1 MEKATE
7 PAVRRCYYSRWSG
20 AKESYTRQLQPYIL
34 ASSGGSGEDLGGSG
48 RYRRRLPAK
57 LSSSPVSPSHDR
69 RFRDTRSPLALGVV
83 KSRAQEHG
91 FGLAVQ
97 CTARMSGHF

>member
-34 ASSGGSGEDLGGSG
+34 ARSGGSGEDLGGSG

-57 LSSSPVSPSHDR
+57 LSSSPVSPPSMTAA
-69 RFRDTRSPLALGVV
+69 FGILGVL
-83 KSRAQEHG
+83 SPSGSSSHELTSMAS
-91 FGLAVQ
+91 GLRCSALL
-97 CTARMSGHF
+97 A